1 LSHVRYS
8 RQLLLAVLG
17 EVFDV
22 TKGERHYRPGQP
34 YAFFTGR
41 DGSRAFTTGD
51 FTEASLTDD
60 LAGLSSNQ
68 VRTQAAL
75 RTAMLQRI

>member
-1 LSHVRYS
+1 M
-8 RQLLLAVLG
+8 LG

-51 FTEASLTDD
+51 FTEAGLTDD
-60 LAGLSSNQ
+60 LTGLSADQ
-68 VRTQAAL
+68 VRAQAARRVATL
-75 RTAMLQRI
+75 PRI

>member
-1 LSHVRYS
+1 
-8 RQLLLAVLG
+8 VLG

-51 FTEASLTDD
+51 FTEAGLTDD
-60 LAGLSSNQ
+60 LTGLSADQ
-68 VRTQAAL
+68 VRAQAARRVATL
-75 RTAMLQRI
+75 PRI

>member
-1 LSHVRYS
+1 M
-8 RQLLLAVLG
+8 LG

-51 FTEASLTDD
+51 FTETGLTDD
-60 LAGLSSNQ
+60 LTGLSADQ
-68 VRTQAAL
+68 VRAQAARRVATL
-75 RTAMLQRI
+75 PRI